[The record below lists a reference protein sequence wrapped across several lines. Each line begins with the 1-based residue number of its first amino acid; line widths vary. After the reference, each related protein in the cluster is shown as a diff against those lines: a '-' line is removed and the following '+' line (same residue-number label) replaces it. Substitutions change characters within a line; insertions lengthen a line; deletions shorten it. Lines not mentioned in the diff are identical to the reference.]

1 MAPQLLTR
9 SAGEV
14 SEFSL
19 SPDARQIAYLALDPP
34 TAQATADADAKRD
47 AVQIE
52 RPNRFSRVWVRDLQ
66 SGQTRVLTPPGL
78 QVHDLAW
85 SPDGRQLALRVSDG
99 TTLND
104 YWYASRVQLLSP
116 QDSVLGAVLEPH
128 ASALPLQ
135 WSPDGSRLLYGQ
147 LGEHGMVAHLVVQ
160 QLRSQRRVVLAQD
173 WPGTLWLA
181 RWQND
186 SSLIGEGLQG
196 VRGAFLRIDADS
208 GRWKPLAQP
217 QIPYQAFTVA
227 RNGDIAYLGL
237 RDDQPAEVWT
247 LRAGQLAQRSNTNP
261 QVATWAHGQ
270 LRELRWTSS
279 RDGRSIAGVLVTPPG
294 WKAGT
299 PLPTLVQIHGDRQLP
314 GRPAGWGPGMT
325 GRNCCPPMV
334 TRCCCPTRA
343 GPKGRVRRLPSWR
356 ATTGAVRIFRMCSTA
371 WTNSNAKA

>member
-1 MAPQLLTR
+1 MPSTDEANDQHPRWSADGRRLLFLSTRPLPDDAAREQLAPAQVWQQIGGSAPQLLTR

-52 RPNRFSRVWVRDLQ
+52 RPTRFSRVWVRDLQ

-116 QDSVLGAVLEPH
+116 QDGVLGAVLEPH

-208 GRWKPLAQP
+208 GRWKPLARP

-227 RNGDIAYLGL
+227 RNGDIACLGL
-237 RDDQPAEVWT
+237 RDDQPAEV
-247 LRAGQLAQRSNTNP
+247 
-261 QVATWAHGQ
+261 
-270 LRELRWTSS
+270 
-279 RDGRSIAGVLVTPPG
+279 
-294 WKAGT
+294 
-299 PLPTLVQIHGDRQLP
+299 
-314 GRPAGWGPGMT
+314 
-325 GRNCCPPMV
+325 
-334 TRCCCPTRA
+334 
-343 GPKGRVRRLPSWR
+343 
-356 ATTGAVRIFRMCSTA
+356 
-371 WTNSNAKA
+371 